1 MILLL
6 RKPAGE
12 PGVNLPGH
20 RPGRRRHSRAA
31 NAAADMYWCRT
42 IRLLLLLLVILAL
55 HPAEGVSSGGKET
68 PHQKIYD
75 TERYSWRPVRVN
87 GGGYTNFVLPDPSSP
102 NTVYAG
108 VDVGGVYRS
117 DDYGETWIPANKGL
131 NWPSDRLVAALA
143 IDPETGIL
151 YLGTGGYGKGGI
163 FTSTDKGE
171 SWKLLTRKVIFNSR
185 GVRQSRGRGLI
196 VIDPSDSGVIYAGS
210 YRDGLFRSVDGGIT
224 WTNIGLKGRR
234 ISSVLVSPA
243 DSKVIYVSSVGV
255 PGSRDFQG
263 GIFMS
268 MDGGSTWERTGKDIV
283 DVYQLAMDPRDPDV
297 IYAAC
302 GSLGI
307 FKTTDGGMTWTEKNN
322 GLGGIGLIAAMLD
335 AARTKYL
342 TVDVD
347 PDNPEIVYTG
357 SGSKYGQVYRSEDGG
372 ERWRRLTVSKNI
384 LPGDWWYQER
394 QWLGNR
400 GSSVNCL
407 SVDPR
412 DSRRIYVSGRGG
424 VWRSDD
430 AGATWRPKVRGLEAT
445 VMNRVVL
452 NPREKGVFY
461 AGNTDWVF
469 FYSLDGGRTIRR
481 TLYGMGNW
489 DIKRDR
495 EIYRK
500 YRMKNG
506 RDFAI
511 DPRTYP
517 GTVYIGGDASHKNS
531 GTVFKSTD
539 GGVHWKEANT
549 GLPVARV
556 SALGIDPGDY
566 NTLYAALS
574 GHGIYKTTDGGKTW
588 GPSNNGLPD
597 PEGMFMNY
605 LNEILV
611 HPAAPE
617 IVYILDKGRAVYRTD
632 DRGKN
637 WEIISKGLPH
647 SGFRG
652 MRYYTGGL
660 AVDPE
665 NPDTVYAGLY
675 GEGIYRTVDG
685 GKNWKRISPPY
696 ITNAGTMDIDP
707 RDGTIYVVSV
717 PETGEEDIRDFV
729 YGIYRSSD
737 KGDTWKAI
745 DNDELLRI
753 SLKIKDITVD
763 PHHRGRIYL
772 STMGNG
778 IIVGEPAG

>member
-1 MILLL
+1 MIPLLHK
-6 RKPAGE
+6 RAGE
-12 PGVNLPGH
+12 PAVNLSGPYAT
-20 RPGRRRHSRAA
+20 RRRYFP
-31 NAAADMYWCRT
+31 ADALLNMY
-42 IRLLLLLLVILAL
+42 RLGAIKLLFLSLVILAL
-55 HPAEGVSSGGKET
+55 YPADGISSGEKESL
-68 PHQKIYD
+68 HQKIYD
-75 TERYSWRPVRVN
+75 KERYSWRQVRVN
-87 GGGYTNFVLPDPSSP
+87 GGGYTNFILPDPASP

-117 DDYGETWIPANKGL
+117 DDYGETWIPANRGL
-131 NWPSDRLVAALA
+131 DWPSDRLVAALA
-143 IDPETGIL
+143 IDPETGTL
-151 YLGTGGYGKGGI
+151 YLGAGGYGKGGI
-163 FTSTDKGE
+163 FKSTDKGE
-171 SWKLLTRKVIFNSR
+171 SWKLLSRKVIFNSR
-185 GVRQSRGRGLI
+185 GVQQNRGRGLI
-196 VIDPSDSGVIYAGS
+196 VIDPSDSRVIYAGS
-210 YRDGLFRSVDGGIT
+210 YRDGLFRSVDGGET
-224 WTNIGLKGRR
+224 WINIGLKGRR
-234 ISSVLVSPA
+234 ISSILVSPA
-243 DSKVIYVSSVGV
+243 DSDVIYVSSVGL
-255 PGSRDFQG
+255 PGSKDFQG
-263 GIFMS
+263 GIFRS
-268 MDGGSTWERTGKDIV
+268 IDGGAIWERTGKEIV
-283 DVYQLAMDPRDPDV
+283 DVYQLAMDPRDPNV

-302 GSLGI
+302 GSRGI
-307 FKTTDGGMTWTEKNN
+307 FKTMDGGRTWEEKNS
-322 GLGGIGLIAAMLD
+322 GLGGIGLIASVLNT
-335 AARTKYL
+335 RKTRYL

-347 PDNPEIVYTG
+347 PNNPEIIYTG
-357 SGSKYGQVYRSEDGG
+357 SGNRYGQVYRSENGG
-372 ERWRRLTVSKNI
+372 EQWRRLTGSRNI

-407 SVDPR
+407 SIDPR

-452 NPREKGVFY
+452 NPRRKGVFY

-469 FYSLDGGRTIRR
+469 FYSLDGGRTILR
-481 TLYGMGNW
+481 TLDGMGNW
-489 DIKRDR
+489 DIKKDR
-495 EIYRK
+495 RIYRK
-500 YRMKNG
+500 YMMKNG

-511 DPRTYP
+511 DPRTIP

-539 GGVHWKEANT
+539 GGAHWKEANN

-556 SALGIDPGDY
+556 SALGIDPVDY
-566 NTLYAALS
+566 NTLYAAVS
-574 GHGIYKTTDGGKTW
+574 GHGVYKTTDGGKTW
-588 GPSNNGLPD
+588 RPANKGLPD
-597 PEGMFMNY
+597 PEGLFMNY

-617 IVYILDKGRAVYRTD
+617 TVYILDKGRGIYRTV

-637 WEIISKGLPH
+637 WEIISGGLPH

-660 AVDPE
+660 ALDPE
-665 NPDTVYAGLY
+665 NPDMAYAALY
-675 GEGIYRTVDG
+675 GEGIYRTDDG
-685 GKNWKRISPPY
+685 GKSWKRISPPY
-696 ITNAGTMDIDP
+696 ITNAGTMDTDP

-717 PETGEEDIRDFV
+717 PEAGEEDIKGFV

-737 KGDTWKAI
+737 KGNTWKAI